1 MRNVLVELNPTMII
15 LIFKSKNQS
24 KTNNWCPIT
33 KVLSIKLQTFLETNI
48 RPMQIGFV
56 GGGT

>member
-1 MRNVLVELNPTMII
+1 MGNVPNELYLTMII
-15 LIFKSKNQS
+15 LIFKSRNHS
-24 KTNNWCPIT
+24 KIGNWCPIT
-33 KVLSIKLQTFLETNI
+33 KVLSIEQQTFLETSV